1 MFCVQCG
8 AVFDVVCGGAGQQ
21 RHFISVVFGV
31 VVFSAV
37 FSVRCGAVFDVV
49 CSGVGLVLASRELI
63 DTLYSSYDWPRS
75 FHSSAQ

>member
-37 FSVRCGAVFDVV
+37 FNVLCSVWC
-49 CSGVGLVLASRELI
+49 CI
-63 DTLYSSYDWPRS
+63 
-75 FHSSAQ
+75 

>member
-37 FSVRCGAVFDVV
+37 SMFSVQ
-49 CSGVGLVLASRELI
+49 CSVWCCI
-63 DTLYSSYDWPRS
+63 
-75 FHSSAQ
+75 

>member
-1 MFCVQCG
+1 MFSVQCG

-37 FSVRCGAVFDVV
+37 SMFTEHCSVFSVVLYLMLCVV
-49 CSGVGLVLASRELI
+49 VLA
-63 DTLYSSYDWPRS
+63 
-75 FHSSAQ
+75 